1 MSRILIVLAVSLA
14 AATAAGADD
23 PSESVSVLVPVVGSV
38 SGANGVRWKTD
49 VDLVNDMNHEITV
62 ALSLPTTAAPSIL
75 LTLPPH
81 STQRF
86 ADVAAEAFGLETAL
100 SPMQVQ
106 TLGKRS
112 VRITASVYGVRGSEV
127 FRPAAIAIDYGNS
140 YMPLRAL
147 HGLSF
152 TDAFRTNI
160 GIVNL
165 GERPATITLALQRL
179 EGRNVAVQRMTLQP
193 NTISH
198 LAIQSLFP
206 LITKGDDFT
215 VLVES
220 GSRDTYAFASV
231 IDNETNE
238 AHFIQPAVAVT
249 LQGDAMLA
257 SSSP

>member
-1 MSRILIVLAVSLA
+1 MSRILIGVILSFA
-14 AATAAGADD
+14 AWNAAGADD
-23 PSESVSVLVPVVGSV
+23 PSESVRVLVPVVGSV

-62 ALSLPTTAAPSIL
+62 ALSLPTTAAPVIIL
-75 LTLPPH
+75 SLPPR

-86 ADVAAEAFGLETAL
+86 TDVAAQAFGLETAL
-100 SPMQVQ
+100 SPMEVQ

-112 VRITASVYGVRGSEV
+112 VRISVSVYGERGAEV
-127 FRPAAIAIDYGNS
+127 FRPEAIAIDYGNS

-165 GERPATITLALQRL
+165 GEHPATITLALQRL
-179 EGRNVAVQRMTLQP
+179 EGRNVAVQRVTLDP
-193 NTISH
+193 NTMSH

-206 LITKGDDFT
+206 LITRGDDFT

-220 GSRDTYAFASV
+220 GSPDTYAYASV
-231 IDNETNE
+231 IENATNE
-238 AHFIQPAVAVT
+238 AHFIQPSIAT
-249 LQGDAMLA
+249 SQQNEPILA
-257 SSSP
+257 SSKR